1 MKQRQ
6 LERYGMVYKYPE
18 FATKE
23 EISET
28 KLILSIIDRMPK
40 EKGQVI
46 FLAYFK
52 NGNYTPR
59 EPTRVKTSYI
69 EHRVKG
75 RHCSMKEIAEQLNIT
90 VSEAR
95 KREKLAIA
103 AIEEKINEING
114 KSQVYKTFEGT
125 LYVAPGKTYDEALEE
140 FSNGKR
146 FFYVTDVEKITERS
160 YKIKYDMCVDLIN
173 T

>member
-46 FLAYFK
+46 FLE
-52 NGNYTPR
+52 N
-59 EPTRVKTSYI
+59 
-69 EHRVKG
+69 
-75 RHCSMKEIAEQLNIT
+75 
-90 VSEAR
+90 
-95 KREKLAIA
+95 
-103 AIEEKINEING
+103 
-114 KSQVYKTFEGT
+114 
-125 LYVAPGKTYDEALEE
+125 
-140 FSNGKR
+140 
-146 FFYVTDVEKITERS
+146 
-160 YKIKYDMCVDLIN
+160 
-173 T
+173 